1 MENILTNEELVKL
14 YHAGNPSALEA
25 LYLQNYGL
33 ICQTVRRLCWSK
45 PKTFEDE
52 MQEAYFALVQAV
64 KAYPDSTDIKFSTYI
79 INSIKW
85 HKARRNDRERQRNPN
100 NFITISLDEPLPGIE
115 DGDLTLG
122 STIADPE
129 AELEFEDRV
138 EQIADQQVQE
148 RLKEVLSEIIAGLPR
163 RSREVIRE
171 RLKGYSQ
178 AEIARLFGISA
189 SAVGQY
195 ENIAYREFRKRENL
209 EKLKEFLD
217 YYNLGYK
224 NTSFR
229 FWKDTGY
236 SSVEWAIEK
245 KLAFE
250 ARWIRKEGGKG
261 ENNG

>member
-1 MENILTNEELVKL
+1 VENILTNEELVKL

-45 PKTFEDE
+45 PETFEDE

-129 AELEFEDRV
+129 AELEFEDCIN
-138 EQIADQQVQE
+138 QIADQQVQK
-148 RLKEVLSEIIAGLPR
+148 RLKIVINEIISRLPK
-163 RSREVIRE
+163 RSQEVIKE
-171 RLKGYSQ
+171 RLKGRSLTDIAKEKEVSYSN
-178 AEIARLFGISA
+178 
-189 SAVGQY
+189 V
-195 ENIAYREFRKRENL
+195 ENLEYRAYREFRKKENR
-209 EKLKEFLD
+209 EKLAEFLD

-224 NTSFR
+224 NTGFA
-229 FWKDTGY
+229 FWRDTGY
-236 SSVEWAIEK
+236 SSVEWAVERKITAENRFQREGWEK
-245 KLAFE
+245 
-250 ARWIRKEGGKG
+250 
-261 ENNG
+261 